1 MDDYGDWLRVGLL
14 GDEGFLEFEDFLLQF
29 QEGGFAALTLM
40 YEGLLAVELLLQ
52 LLEFVELV
60 KFSFVVFDCLTLE
73 YVEFVSQEI

>member
-14 GDEGFLEFEDFLLQF
+14 SDEGFLEFEDFLLQF
-29 QEGGFAALTLM
+29 QEGGLAALTLL